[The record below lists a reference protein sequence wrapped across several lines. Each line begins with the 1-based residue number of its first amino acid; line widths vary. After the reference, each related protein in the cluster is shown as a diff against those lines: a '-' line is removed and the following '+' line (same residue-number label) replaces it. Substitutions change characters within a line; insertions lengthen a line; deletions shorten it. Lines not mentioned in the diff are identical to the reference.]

1 MGEKLQTISEIRH
14 HVSAMLKELW
24 PAHEADAIA
33 KVIISEY
40 TGMTG
45 ARQLAFGEIT
55 PAADTIA
62 KIMSAA
68 TRASAG
74 EPLQYIFGYTVFC
87 GHRIEV
93 EPGVL
98 IPRPETEEM
107 TTMIINENPHFS
119 GTAADLY
126 TGSGCI
132 AVALSLA
139 FPDAIVIA
147 TDNSEQALSIASRN
161 IAATG
166 ASVTLIRGDILKQEP
181 ANLPECDMIISNP
194 PYVTGKERVMM
205 HKNVLCYE
213 PHEAL
218 FVPDNDPL
226 KFYKP
231 VIAKADRLLRPG
243 GSVWLEI
250 NESYAYLTSRLFQK
264 DIYREVRTIK
274 DIRGKQRFINAVKHE
289 RKK

>member
-119 GTAADLY
+119 GTAADLC